1 MRRVHVTRV
10 NIVLLCWPVY
20 AVIRLSVELLG
31 EGRGGG
37 EGEGRGGGEGEGRG
51 GGVRGGGEGKGE

>member
-37 EGEGRGGGEGEGRG
+37 EGERRRGGK
-51 GGVRGGGEGKGE
+51 GGVRVVQININVIMQL